1 MKKFKKSLIP
11 LLRFFLATL
20 VFFATIIGFKEFF
33 LKSYFDNT
41 QLSNPVFRIDYAL
54 NEGAAFGILQQQ
66 SALLCAIA
74 GVILG
79 FILYYIYSKGKK
91 ISKLEMFSLSMIS
104 SGIISNTIERLNFG
118 AVIDYINLNFI
129 TFPIFNFADVYI
141 CVGVIILLFILIFK
155 R

>member
-11 LLRFFLATL
+11 LFRFIVATL
-20 VFFATIIGFKEFF
+20 VLFATIIGFKELF

-41 QLSNPVFRIDYAL
+41 QFPNPVFRIDYAL

-91 ISKLEMFSLSMIS
+91 ISKLELLSLSMIS